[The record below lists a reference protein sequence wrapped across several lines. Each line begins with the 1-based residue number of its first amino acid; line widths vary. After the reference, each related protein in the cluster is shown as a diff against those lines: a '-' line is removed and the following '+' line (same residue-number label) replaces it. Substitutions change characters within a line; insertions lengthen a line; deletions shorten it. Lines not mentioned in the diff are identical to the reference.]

1 MEHFL
6 FRLLSEIGCSIV
18 EARELIFTAD
28 RQPFLLKDRV
38 DCLIPVLFASSR
50 WERRTALDM
59 DRSEFLAV
67 LVVLVLLSCFVGVLF
82 ESVLFFGRSVGD
94 VDGDGGEVDWEED
107 LVLSLIST
115 RRHSSSFSSSSSSVL
130 SSSLHKLMTPFVSVV
145 PLLTFGSTAGRLRL
159 GLVVI
164 AGSILATSGSVLSSF
179 TSLLPVVV
187 PLEAVVV
194 FSSCWWPIP
203 TIVASFFSVLNTDSS
218 DDGGFC
224 EGSRGAE
231 FLIALSDMIR

>member
-6 FRLLSEIGCSIV
+6 FRLLFEIGCSIF
-18 EARELIFTAD
+18 EALVLMAFV
-28 RQPFLLKDRV
+28 LKGSF
-38 DCLIPVLFASSR
+38 CCFIPVLFASSF

-59 DRSEFLAV
+59 GRSVLLAV
-67 LVVLVLLSCFVGVLF
+67 LLLDLLSCFVGVLF
-82 ESVLFFGRSVGD
+82 ESVLFFGRSV
-94 VDGDGGEVDWEED
+94 VDGDGGGGGEDGNKEEEG
-107 LVLSLIST
+107 LVVRLT
-115 RRHSSSFSSSSSSVL
+115 TTHHAFSSSFL
-130 SSSLHKLMTPFVSVV
+130 SSSLLSSSIRLITPFKSVN
-145 PLLTFGSTAGRLRL
+145 PPSTFGSAAGLFRL
-159 GLVVI
+159 GWMVD
-164 AGSILATSGSVLSSF
+164 GSVLASNRSALSSF

-194 FSSCWWPIP
+194 FSSCWRPIP

>member
-1 MEHFL
+1 M

-59 DRSEFLAV
+59 DRSELLAV

-115 RRHSSSFSSSSSSVL
+115 RRHSSSFSSSSSVL
-130 SSSLHKLMTPFVSVV
+130 SLSSLHKLMTPFELEG
-145 PLLTFGSTAGRLRL
+145 PLLTFGSTAGLFRV
-159 GLVVI
+159 GLVVW
-164 AGSILATSGSVLSSF
+164 GSVVASVRLLSSF
-179 TSLLPVVV
+179 TSLLLVEIA
-187 PLEAVVV
+187 PLVAVYIV
-194 FSSCWWPIP
+194 SSCRPIP

>member
-59 DRSEFLAV
+59 DRSELLAV

-115 RRHSSSFSSSSSSVL
+115 RRHSSSFSSSSSVL
-130 SSSLHKLMTPFVSVV
+130 SLSSLHKLMTPFVSVV
-145 PLLTFGSTAGRLRL
+145 LLSAFGSTAGRLRL

-164 AGSILATSGSVLSSF
+164 AGSILATSTSVLLSF
-179 TSLLPVVV
+179 TSLLLVEIA
-187 PLEAVVV
+187 PLVAVYIV
-194 FSSCWWPIP
+194 SSCRPIP
-203 TIVASFFSVLNTDSS
+203 TIVASFFSALRAKES
-218 DDGGFC
+218 DGGSFC
-224 EGSRGAE
+224 EGSLAFELLVG
-231 FLIALSDMIR
+231 